1 MRKFLMTASVFAVAT
16 SAAMASTQSVINS
29 ESIVFNNVN
38 SWDAQGDLD
47 NEIIANTMTGGFTA
61 NSISW
66 SGNLDN
72 STGNAATWAS
82 EADILFNGPNIVL
95 NPSSNGAAYTP
106 PEPVGG
112 STTLPTPFDP
122 ASIVSFEFFESFDDT
137 ADAIDQTW
145 LDLTLTFEESVV
157 TNGNFSA
164 GALSGTTTSLTGN
177 NVAGGLDFYT
187 FTIGGAGV
195 DATGFLN
202 IQTYDIGGT
211 LIDTELGLYD
221 SAGNFIATDD
231 DGQDTALGGLYSMLS
246 FGASDPL
253 TGTDTAPGADGAT
266 LPAGTYTVVVGGF
279 NTLFEPNINDI
290 VPGSSAGDYG
300 IDLTFVPEPA
310 SLGLMLLGFAGL
322 VRRR

>member
-1 MRKFLMTASVFAVAT
+1 MRKFLMAASVFAVA
-16 SAAMASTQSVINS
+16 SASMASTLTVVNS

-38 SWDAQGDLD
+38 SWDAQGDSD
-47 NEIIANTMTGGFTA
+47 NEIVANTMTGGFTA
-61 NSISW
+61 NSMSW

-72 STGNAATWAS
+72 STGDAATWAS
-82 EADILFNGPNIVL
+82 EADILFNGPALIL

-106 PEPVGG
+106 PEAVSG
-112 STTLPTPFDP
+112 SSSIPTPFDP
-122 ASIVSFEFFESFDDT
+122 ASIVSFEFYEAFDDT

-157 TNGNFSA
+157 TNGNFNA

-177 NVAGGLDFYT
+177 NVSGGLDFYT

-195 DATGFLN
+195 DPTGYLN
-202 IQTYDIGGT
+202 IATYDIGGT

-231 DGQDTALGGLYSMLS
+231 DGQDSGLGGLYSMLS

-253 TGTDTAPGADGAT
+253 TGVDTAPGADGLS
-266 LPAGTYTVVVGGF
+266 LPAGTYTVVVGGY
-279 NTLFEPNINDI
+279 NTSFEPLIGDI
-290 VPGSSAGDYG
+290 IPGTSAGDYG

-310 SLGLMLLGFAGL
+310 SIGLMLLGFAGL